1 MPPALKGLKEYENK
15 EEMDIE
21 RKKRDNIS
29 QKIRYWRK
37 RYGFDLKKEDYEDF
51 NKNIHIIKKVYP
63 IYDLII
69 NFDKN
74 HINPD
79 LLSEYAKNWEKLN
92 KGLEIKDYLKSLNKI
107 EKKNEPII
115 LVF

>member
-37 RYGFDLKKEDYEDF
+37 RYGFDLTKEDYEMF
-51 NKNIHIIKKVYP
+51 NENINIIKKIYP

-74 HINPD
+74 KLNPD
-79 LLSEYAKNWEKLN
+79 LLNEYATNWTKLN
-92 KGLEIKDYLKSLNKI
+92 LGLTIKDYLITLKKI
-107 EKKNEPII
+107 KNKNEPIV